1 MKEQS
6 NESNQTEKVTIL
18 EQENADLK
26 AQLESV
32 QSQLK
37 LSTQANNTAKGSQN
51 DVKLQM
57 NRAFDKYR
65 I

>member
-32 QSQLK
+32 QNQLK

-51 DVKLQM
+51 DAKLQM
-57 NRAFDKYR
+57 NRALQ
-65 I
+65 